1 MNRTVLGAFATLLLV
16 AAGLFWWQGRAAI
29 DPGKLPQLALAA
41 PTDGLPSADGRG
53 LHGPALPAATEET
66 KEQRRFDRFDKNR
79 DNRITR
85 TELLAPRA
93 AAFRKLDVDGN
104 NLLTF
109 EEWAVRTSNKFKDAD
124 GNGDGAL
131 DRVEYTATKPKPKL
145 HPQCKCAGPATKGKA
160 APARTAPEPEP
171 EPELDDDGDPAG

>member
-29 DPGKLPQLALAA
+29 NPGLLPQLAVAA
-41 PTDGLPSADGRG
+41 PSEGLPMADGRG

-66 KEQRRFDRFDKNR
+66 REQRRFDRFDKNR

-109 EEWAVRTSNKFKDAD
+109 EEWAVRTSNKFKGADA
-124 GNGDGAL
+124 NGDGQL

-145 HPQCKCAGPATKGKA
+145 HPQCKCAGPVPKGKA
-160 APARTAPEPEP
+160 AAPASEPESD
-171 EPELDDDGDPAG
+171 EDGDPAS